1 MRLNLDVAS
10 PRIEERKPNFPIFS
24 FYIMVHTLH
33 ITVFSLTSLADYEW
47 FYRWRRSVTVSVWVY
62 LYYTRHFWGEGY
74 IRKHINRYL
83 LSLYIGLFFGTEHIY
98 LHKFLYVYVS
108 KTYMTYLCVC
118 IYTYWPYIQTTQKS
132 PTYMSMC
139 VNIYACVYIYKW
151 G

>member
-98 LHKFLYVYVS
+98 LHKFLYVIYV
-108 KTYMTYLCVC
+108 KN
-118 IYTYWPYIQTTQKS
+118 IYDI
-132 PTYMSMC
+132 SMC
-139 VNIYACVYIYKW
+139 VYIHILAIYTNYTKISNIYVYVCQYLRVCVYI
-151 G
+151 